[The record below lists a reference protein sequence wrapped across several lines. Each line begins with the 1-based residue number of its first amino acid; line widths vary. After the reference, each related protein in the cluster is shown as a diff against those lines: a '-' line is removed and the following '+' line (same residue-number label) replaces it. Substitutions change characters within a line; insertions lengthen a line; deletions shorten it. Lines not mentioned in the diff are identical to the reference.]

1 MDSFPL
7 LENGSDEETTR
18 WLERRDAIR
27 ETVSN
32 AIVSAGWSE
41 QRTARKAS
49 S

>member
-7 LENGSDEETTR
+7 LENGREDETAR

-32 AIVSAGWSE
+32 AIVSAVRDQHKGDV
-41 QRTARKAS
+41 
-49 S
+49 